1 MAETEGNVMSIM
13 ELIRRFTVDQWA
25 TIDAEY
31 RKPDARADAKGIGV
45 LLLVPLLLTIR
56 RYYGGRSF
64 FRAISGTAFGRWPFP
79 EIWAYLYSHFS
90 AVVIYFVLPS
100 LFIYLIFRERLQ
112 DHGFRFRGIAR
123 YVWIYL
129 AMLLVVLPLTVI
141 ASYSSDFTAK
151 YPIYPKAGNS
161 WTEFLIWEFSYAVS
175 FIALEFFFR
184 GFMLFTMA
192 RYLGA
197 YAIFVM
203 VIPYVMIHF
212 GKPFAETLGSIIAG
226 TALGTLALRTRS
238 IFGGVLIHVA
248 VAWCMDILAILATR

>member
-1 MAETEGNVMSIM
+1 
-13 ELIRRFTVDQWA
+13 
-25 TIDAEY
+25 
-31 RKPDARADAKGIGV
+31 
-45 LLLVPLLLTIR
+45 
-56 RYYGGRSF
+56 
-64 FRAISGTAFGRWPFP
+64 
-79 EIWAYLYSHFS
+79 
-90 AVVIYFVLPS
+90 
-100 LFIYLIFRERLQ
+100 
-112 DHGFRFRGIAR
+112 
-123 YVWIYL
+123 
-129 AMLLVVLPLTVI
+129 VI

-151 YPIYPKAGNS
+151 YPIYPKTGNS
-161 WTEFLIWEFSYAVS
+161 WGEFLIWESSYAVF

-184 GFMLFTMA
+184 GFMLFTTA

-203 VIPYVMIHF
+203 VIPYVMIHY